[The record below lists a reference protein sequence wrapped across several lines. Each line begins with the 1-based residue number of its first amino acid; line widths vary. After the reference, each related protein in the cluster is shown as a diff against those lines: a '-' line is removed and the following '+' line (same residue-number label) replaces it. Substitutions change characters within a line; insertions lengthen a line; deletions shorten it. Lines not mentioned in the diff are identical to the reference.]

1 MNEERFMMFE
11 TALPEEFAEE
21 AHRPLPKKQPW
32 LAVGALAACL
42 AVAAAVYFTVPQFAP
57 DRMKTTTTAEEATAE
72 TEDVAMMRT
81 AVTSEAAPEAAEE
94 APTTYGASAKTESVA
109 QDGAEDAGSG
119 ASRAAINAPADAVDV
134 ENIVAC
140 GEDAYSSYE
149 ETIFRVNGVRCTVRR
164 QAVRPEAALDETV
177 NGTSAELQSELAQ
190 SAEGAVDGVPAVLR
204 WNEGQEGQILWQY
217 GGEQFCLTMDEGASF
232 AALTDL
238 AEQVFVTVTE

>member
-1 MNEERFMMFE
+1 MNEERFRLFE
-11 TALPEEFAEE
+11 TALPDEYAEE
-21 AHRPLPKKQPW
+21 AHRPLPKKRVLPM
-32 LAVGALAACL
+32 LGALAACL

-57 DRMKTTTTAEEATAE
+57 DRTET
-72 TEDVAMMRT
+72 TEDAAMMRT

-149 ETIFRVNGVRCTVRR
+149 ETIFRVNGVRYTVMVTEVKPTD
-164 QAVRPEAALDETV
+164 QTLSDAVEHTPF
-177 NGTSAELQSELAQ
+177 ELQSIF
-190 SAEGAVDGVPAVLR
+190 AESGESTVGGVPAIVQ
-204 WNEGQEGQILWQY
+204 WNEGEEGQIFWQY
-217 GGEQFCLTMDEGASF
+217 DGSLYSLTMYSDAT
-232 AALTDL
+232 ADALTAM